1 MSRQRV
7 EFINLS
13 QADSDGLTAAARLAA
28 YHHGQG
34 SKVLIVAQDQAEA
47 EKMDERLWTY
57 EQNSFVPHAVAG
69 GADQDQEP
77 VLISVDPV
85 NRNGAGVQILLHPP
99 EGALGQ
105 GFKLI
110 ILMIPREDG
119 PELKTCRALY
129 AKLRDAGDAEVAHIT
144 SLP

>member
-13 QADSDGLTAAARLAA
+13 QAGSDGLGAAARLAA

-34 SKVLIVAQDQAEA
+34 RRVLIAAQDQDEA
-47 EKMDERLWTY
+47 SKMDERLWTF

-69 GADQDQEP
+69 GADQDREP
-77 VLISVDPV
+77 VLISVDPG
-85 NRNGAGVQILLHPP
+85 NPNQADVQILLHLP
-99 EGALGQ
+99 GA
-105 GFKLI
+105 GFSQDFGLI

-119 PELKTCRALY
+119 PELKACRALY
-129 AKLRDAGDAEVAHIT
+129 AKLRDSGQAEVLHIT